1 MGERFTRTVSGFSS
15 NPALGKTK
23 LGARWRR
30 VDSWLGICVSFLAA
44 VWAPL
49 ASAFVSS
56 GLHLLYGEKYRM
68 CSADSTKVVIRDHVL
83 PPLEPHL
90 LCAIAEVRGN

>member
-23 LGARWRR
+23 SGARRRR
-30 VDSWLGICVSFLAA
+30 VDSWLGIRASFLAA
-44 VWAPL
+44 VWASL

-56 GLHLLYGEKYRM
+56 GLHFLYGEMYGN
-68 CSADSTKVVIRDHVL
+68 CTADSAKRRHT
-83 PPLEPHL
+83 
-90 LCAIAEVRGN
+90 